1 MGIPQTEAQHKELLD
16 IIMQS
21 CQRREDIPLE
31 DGTVQKN
38 LVTDPKT
45 VWYKSLHVAS
55 SKLGRFVFELE
66 TFSNLAAQ
74 APHHMSKEKAKAFS
88 DQILNQVQAFMYS
101 LDSKSSESI
110 RDNGSS
116 QSTLLGMV
124 ARNKIERSYTVKDE
138 KKRSMLDAMLGKD
151 KETDMDAD

>member
-88 DQILNQVQAFMYS
+88 DQILNQVHTHF
-101 LDSKSSESI
+101 LPIFFSI
-110 RDNGSS
+110 FY
-116 QSTLLGMV
+116 LLV
-124 ARNKIERSYTVKDE
+124 LFYYLLWLVQ
-138 KKRSMLDAMLGKD
+138 L
-151 KETDMDAD
+151 